1 MPTIVDRLLD
11 RFQDFID
18 RNGPAIADAA
28 QDIDDD
34 LTRLLN
40 AEPDAFRAILHEQ
53 DVHQDFNLLGRTFL
67 GAGNLLHA
75 GDQAAELV
83 DRAVLRFFDVQR
95 GDPVPGAQQ
104 DFLALD
110 RSVDETV
117 RDLRDTGHDFLKL
130 NTANTPDAFEARLGD
145 LAGGFGEL
153 ADDVSADSSGL
164 AKLGQDFV
172 QMASL
177 PLPSDT
183 QHALTEFGTGLQT
196 VAGGLQELAGD
207 LDALS
212 TAPTPAA
219 VGAGVPP
226 LLQVV
231 QALATEVANLAPLA
245 NTLLHELPGA
255 PGAPGAPHGHDT
267 LLAGAHA

>member
-1 MPTIVDRLLD
+1 MPTIVDRMLD

-18 RNGPAIADAA
+18 RKGPAIADAA
-28 QDIDDD
+28 QDVDDD

-130 NTANTPDAFEARLGD
+130 NTANTQDAFEARLAD

-172 QMASL
+172 QMATSL

-231 QALATEVANLAPLA
+231 QALATEVADLAPLA

-255 PGAPGAPHGHDT
+255 PGAPHGHDT
-267 LLAGAHA
+267 MLASAHA

>member
-1 MPTIVDRLLD
+1 MPTIVERMLE
-11 RFQDFID
+11 RFQNYID

-28 QDIDDD
+28 LDIDDD

-40 AEPDAFRAILHEQ
+40 AEPDAFRTILHEQ
-53 DVHQDFNLLGRTFL
+53 DVHQDFNLLGRTFI

-75 GDQAAELV
+75 GAQASELV
-83 DRAVLRFFDVQR
+83 DRAVLRYFDVQR
-95 GDPVPGAQQ
+95 GDPVPGPQQ

-110 RSVDETV
+110 HSVDETV
-117 RDLRDTGHDFLKL
+117 SDLRDTGHDFLKL
-130 NTANTPDAFEARLGD
+130 NTVNTPQALEARLSD

-153 ADDVSADSSGL
+153 AHDVSADSSGL

-177 PLPSDT
+177 PLPSAT

-207 LDALS
+207 LGAIS

-219 VGAGVPP
+219 IGAGVPP

-231 QALATEVANLAPLA
+231 QALATEVASLAPVA
-245 NTLLHELPGA
+245 NALLHELPGA
-255 PGAPGAPHGHDT
+255 PGAPHAQDT
-267 LLAGAHA
+267 LLASAHS

>member
-11 RFQDFID
+11 RFQNFID

-75 GDQAAELV
+75 GAQASELV
-83 DRAVLRFFDVQR
+83 DRAVLRFFDIQR
-95 GDPVPGAQQ
+95 GDPVPGPQQ

-110 RSVDETV
+110 RSVEETV

-130 NTANTPDAFEARLGD
+130 GTANTPDAFAARLGD
-145 LAGGFGEL
+145 LAGEFGEL
-153 ADDVSADSSGL
+153 AGDVLADSSGL

-207 LDALS
+207 LSALS

-219 VGAGVPP
+219 IGAGVPA
-226 LLQVV
+226 LLQIV
-231 QALATEVANLAPLA
+231 QALATEVANLAPIA
-245 NTLLHELPGA
+245 NALLQEL

>member
-1 MPTIVDRLLD
+1 MPTVVDRLLD
-11 RFQDFID
+11 RFQNFID
-18 RNGPAIADAA
+18 RKGPAIADAA
-28 QDIDDD
+28 LDIDDD

-40 AEPDAFRAILHEQ
+40 AEPDAFRAILHEK

-75 GDQAAELV
+75 GDQAAEHV
-83 DRAVLRFFDVQR
+83 DRAVLRFFDVER
-95 GDPVPGAQQ
+95 GDPVPGPQQ

-117 RDLRDTGHDFLKL
+117 RNLRDTGHDFLKL
-130 NTANTPDAFEARLGD
+130 GTAKTPDAFAARLDDLGD
-145 LAGGFGEL
+145 GFGEL

-172 QMASL
+172 QMAASL

-207 LDALS
+207 LDTLS

-219 VGAGVPP
+219 IGAGVPP

-245 NTLLHELPGA
+245 NELLHELPGA
-255 PGAPGAPHGHDT
+255 PGAPHGHDT
-267 LLAGAHA
+267 CLASAHS